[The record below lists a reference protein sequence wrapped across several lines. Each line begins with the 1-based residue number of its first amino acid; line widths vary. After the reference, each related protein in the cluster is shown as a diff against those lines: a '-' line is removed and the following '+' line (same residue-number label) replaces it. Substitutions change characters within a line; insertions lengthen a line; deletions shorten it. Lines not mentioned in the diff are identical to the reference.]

1 MYEIPKEFDSQAL
14 IGKPIVQICYT
25 INSVCLYWDG
35 GYIQIMGAFS
45 ILYDNKTY
53 SYQEIYPLD
62 QDYNLLLLL
71 DKKIM
76 NIDISDTRDSLMI
89 LFENGMSLT
98 LYSDANYESFEVNF
112 NSKRNIF

>member
-1 MYEIPKEFDSQAL
+1 
-14 IGKPIVQICYT
+14 
-25 INSVCLYWDG
+25 
-35 GYIQIMGAFS
+35 MGAFS

-53 SYQEIYPLD
+53 SYQEIYPID

>member
-1 MYEIPKEFDSQAL
+1 MTIKRIPIRKY
-14 IGKPIVQICYT
+14 IPI
-25 INSVCLYWDG
+25 
-35 GYIQIMGAFS
+35 
-45 ILYDNKTY
+45 
-53 SYQEIYPLD
+53 D